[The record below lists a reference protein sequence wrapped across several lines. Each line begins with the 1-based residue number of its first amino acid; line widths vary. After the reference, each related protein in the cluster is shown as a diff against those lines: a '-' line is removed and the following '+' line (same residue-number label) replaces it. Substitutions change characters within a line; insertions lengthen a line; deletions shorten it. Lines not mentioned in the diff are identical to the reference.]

1 MTLKLEK
8 DKTII
13 AQKWPD
19 AISTSTP
26 VTRIALLTLLRV
38 TTKHWVTHLVAQT
51 IILSLKQPFCRSNNH
66 LVDQTT
72 ILSLKQPSCRSN
84 NSHLS
89 SQL

>member
-51 IILSLKQPFCRSNNH
+51 
-66 LVDQTT
+66 T
-72 ILSLKQPSCRSN
+72 IL
-84 NSHLS
+84 
-89 SQL
+89 

>member
-26 VTRIALLTLLRV
+26 VTRIALLTTSPPLRPIQSEFVEEGV
-38 TTKHWVTHLVAQT
+38 TIMVTD
-51 IILSLKQPFCRSNNH
+51 N
-66 LVDQTT
+66 
-72 ILSLKQPSCRSN
+72 
-84 NSHLS
+84 
-89 SQL
+89 